1 MPAHRTSAPGAA
13 CAGDDDHLVAQGE
26 QALAQHVP
34 AAAYV
39 TGLLHCVAM
48 RLRSMCHR
56 RNMCHSTASASP
68 QHTVA
73 MRLRS
78 IRLPCPRP
86 HPAPPGPAKLH
97 HGGPVTYGPASL
109 CTPPHAARRKAKRP
123 TRTLV
128 RPSRPAHRRDAPAP
142 TADGRRARYAG
153 GGASPARALSVLL
166 AGSWALSRSRVRSH
180 AAPVAWPDTRFLHSS
195 IS

>member
-1 MPAHRTSAPGAA
+1 MPAHRTGAPGAA

-34 AAAYV
+34 AAACV
-39 TGLLHCVAM
+39 TGLLHC
-48 RLRSMCHR
+48 
-56 RNMCHSTASASP
+56 
-68 QHTVA
+68 VA

-180 AAPVAWPDTRFLHSS
+180 AAPVAWPETRFLHSS